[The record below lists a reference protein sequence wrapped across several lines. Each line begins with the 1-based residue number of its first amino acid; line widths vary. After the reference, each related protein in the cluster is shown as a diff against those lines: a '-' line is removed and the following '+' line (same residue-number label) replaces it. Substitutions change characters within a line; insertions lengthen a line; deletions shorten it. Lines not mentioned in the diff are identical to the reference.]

1 MPVADWGTV
10 TVGRLVLRE
19 TFEATLNL
27 NTATNKRTLGLRGEE
42 SSPPLTVAQVVQRQ
56 EDILGLLDR
65 FVPISFTYK
74 NDQDGFYN
82 ITDVNT
88 ELTNWTNEVTKFTW
102 TIQAEFYGPEGSV
115 DIDSRLTQIN
125 RLNAFS
131 LAGEKWHAPAGGA
144 YGYYTGTSQPSGS
157 IARPSADGTAITVY
171 RGLPTGVSPRWGSSP
186 AVYQNGRAR
195 VLIGGVERT
204 ATRVIVSASAANW
217 SVENALV
224 RVQPGA
230 SATLQVSA
238 WDGTAWDRIDWNVSV
253 TASASG
259 PITSWDSVAII
270 RNDYE
275 LCTVRLLKGNAPG
288 RTTLDVSL
296 RRGARA
302 AELYLATDIGTT
314 KSFYRATAEAGTA
327 PASAAYQ
334 AATANDAG
342 GNRYVIGTA
351 ASTVTYQAAQG
362 GITKSAVA
370 TLDAFIGAQV
380 AGSSAVAGDLATV
393 IRDHYMAT
401 NSETSTG
408 VRR

>member
-1 MPVADWGTV
+1 MPLADWGTV
-10 TVGRLVLRE
+10 QVGRITLRE
-19 TFEATLNL
+19 GFVLTANL
-27 NTATNKRTLGLRGEE
+27 NTATNKRTLGLTGEE
-42 SSPPLTVAQVVQRQ
+42 SSPPLTMAELEQRL

-65 FVPISFTYK
+65 FVPITFTYK
-74 NDQDGFYN
+74 DDHNGFYN

-88 ELTNWTNEVTKFTW
+88 EVTNWTNEVAKFSW
-102 TIQAEFYGPEGSV
+102 SMQAEFYGPEGSV
-115 DIDSRLTQIN
+115 DIDSRLILIN
-125 RLNAFS
+125 RNNAFN
-131 LAGEKWHAPAGGA
+131 LLGERWHAPAGGA
-144 YGYYTGTSQPSGS
+144 YGYYTGTSQPSSS
-157 IARPSADGTAITVY
+157 IARPSADGTPITVY
-171 RGLPTGVSPRWGSSP
+171 RGIPIGVSPRWGSSP

-195 VLIGGVERT
+195 VLVAGTERT
-204 ATRVIVSASAANW
+204 AVRAVVSASASNW

-224 RVQPGA
+224 RVQPGS

-253 TASASG
+253 TASASS

-275 LCTVRLLKGNAPG
+275 LVTVRLLKGNAPG
-288 RTTLDVSL
+288 RTSLDVSL

-327 PASAAYQ
+327 PASASYQ
-334 AATANDAG
+334 AATANDAS
-342 GNRYVIGTA
+342 GNRYVIGSTA
-351 ASTVTYQAAQG
+351 SSLTFQATQG
-362 GITKSAVA
+362 GITKTAVA

-380 AGSSAVAGDLATV
+380 GGASAAAGDLATV
-393 IRDHYMAT
+393 VRDHYMAT